1 MLPQTMWLKKAVE
14 EQLQTLKG
22 KTGVTPNVAARI
34 AFFRSIEKGY
44 IFNKEK
50 DYKLS
55 GSLKLDKFTWLGKTQ
70 MVTELLLKQ
79 RYPEYSDKELQ
90 IAWAAHVEDGV
101 AAIRN
106 SEGVGKFCI
115 EVFKSL

>member
-1 MLPQTMWLKKAVE
+1 MLPQTMCLNKAVE

-34 AFFRSIEKGY
+34 AFFRSIEKGF

-90 IAWAAHVEDGV
+90 TAWAAHVENGL

-106 SEGVGKFCI
+106 STNINKLCI
-115 EVFKSL
+115 EVFN

>member
-1 MLPQTMWLKKAVE
+1 MLPQTMWLNKSVE

-34 AFFRSIEKGY
+34 AFFRSIERG
-44 IFNKEK
+44 FVFDRNA

-55 GSLKLDKFTWLGKTQ
+55 GNLKLDKFTWLGKTQ
-70 MVTELLLKQ
+70 IVTELLLKQ

-90 IAWAAHVEDGV
+90 TAWAAHVEDGV
-101 AAIRN
+101 SAIRN
-106 SEGVGKFCI
+106 HS
-115 EVFKSL
+115 SLLLLASNL

>member
-1 MLPQTMWLKKAVE
+1 MLPQTMWLNKAVE

-34 AFFRSIEKGY
+34 AFFRSVEKG
-44 IFNKEK
+44 FVFDKDT

-55 GSLKLDKFTWLGKTQ
+55 GSLKLDKHTWLGKTQ

-79 RYPEYSDKELQ
+79 RYPGYSDKELQ
-90 IAWAAHVEDGV
+90 TAWAAHVEDGISSV
-101 AAIRN
+101 RN
-106 SEGVGKFCI
+106 QSNITSFV
-115 EVFKSL
+115 KSL

>member
-22 KTGVTPNVAARI
+22 KTGITPNVAARI
-34 AFFRSIEKGY
+34 AFFRSIEKGFV
-44 IFNKEK
+44 FNKEK

-90 IAWAAHVEDGV
+90 TAWAAHVEDGI
-101 AAIRN
+101 AALRN
-106 SEGVGKFCI
+106 YKTLHTLSSSI
-115 EVFKSL
+115 

>member
-1 MLPQTMWLKKAVE
+1 MLPQTMWLNKAVE

-34 AFFRSIEKGY
+34 AFFRSIEKGFV
-44 IFNKEK
+44 FNKEK
-50 DYKLS
+50 DYKLT

-79 RYPEYSDKELQ
+79 RYPEYSDKDLHT
-90 IAWAAHVEDGV
+90 AWAAHVEDGV
-101 AAIRN
+101 SGIRN
-106 SEGVGKFCI
+106 HKNLPELVVNFQSRA
-115 EVFKSL
+115 

>member
-1 MLPQTMWLKKAVE
+1 MLPQTMWLNKAVE

-34 AFFRSIEKGY
+34 AFFRSVEKG
-44 IFNKEK
+44 FVFDKDT

-55 GSLKLDKFTWLGKTQ
+55 GSLKLDKHTWLGKTQ
-70 MVTELLLKQ
+70 QVTELLLKQ

-90 IAWAAHVEDGV
+90 TAWAAHVEDGV
-101 AAIRN
+101 SAIRN
-106 SEGVGKFCI
+106 HKALLPMVND
-115 EVFKSL
+115 L

>member
-1 MLPQTMWLKKAVE
+1 MLPQTMWLNKAVE

-34 AFFRSIEKGY
+34 AFFRSIEKGF

-90 IAWAAHVEDGV
+90 TAWAAHVEDGI
-101 AAIRN
+101 ATIRN
-106 SEGVGKFCI
+106 QRDLVNLI
-115 EVFKSL
+115 HNINTA